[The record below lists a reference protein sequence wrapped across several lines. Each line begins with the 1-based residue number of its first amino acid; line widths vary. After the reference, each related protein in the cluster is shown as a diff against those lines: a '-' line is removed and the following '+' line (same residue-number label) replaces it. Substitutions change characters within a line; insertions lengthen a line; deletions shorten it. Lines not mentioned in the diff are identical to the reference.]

1 MNILRR
7 AISGCRVI
15 LCGYILF
22 SCSVFAAGTY
32 AESQQ
37 HTIEINIAAQSLD
50 QAITQ
55 LATQTGILIGADA
68 NLIANKQVQALNG
81 RYTPE
86 QAIMYLLKGSGLAA
100 VENAPGRYTLVAAS
114 NTRSN
119 SETVR
124 LPEMK
129 ITGFTD
135 PDAPGNPSYTRTNAS
150 TATKSNL
157 PIIKTPV
164 SVQVI
169 PRAVVEDQQAVQI
182 EDAVKNV
189 SGVFPGF
196 TFGGLSE
203 EFMIRGFN
211 TGFLSYR
218 DGFRFPGA
226 RLSLANIE
234 RIEVVKGA
242 AANLYGRIEPGGMIN
257 LITKRPQAEQY
268 YALNQQFGSYGQFQ
282 TRADATG
289 ALNESGTLLYR
300 LNVEYLNRD
309 SFRDFGFHERIFVAP
324 SVTWKITPSTQ
335 FDVDFTYSDEDF
347 QEDHGIVA
355 LGNRPA
361 KVPRSRFLGEPTDRA
376 TLQLYNTA
384 ATLTHVFA
392 DDWQVRA
399 RFNHLRRDTVDPQTA
414 GNSLNAITGELQR
427 GFYQGDATSD
437 TYMGTVDVT
446 GRFHTMGIEH
456 NVLAGWDYYGDFTGV
471 KSISTGANPID
482 VFRPRYSNVN
492 LASNPNNLF
501 IDQTNEWNGVYFQDQ
516 ITLFN
521 KLHIMGGGRYDWAS
535 NDVGVAFGD
544 GLSLADARA
553 AVQKVN
559 SARFSPRAG
568 IVYQPWEWLSFY
580 GNYVQSL
587 GSANT
592 AFDING
598 NVLKPQI
605 GEQFEGGFKTALF
618 GGRLNSNVAYY
629 YLTKQNLTQQVP
641 GQPFSIAVGEARSQ
655 GVEVDVSGQIASG
668 LNLILTYAYTDAKV
682 LEGDNRGN
690 RLWNVAKHSGSIW
703 ARYDMQV
710 ESLHGLSFGAGVY
723 VMDKRPGD
731 PENTFLLPAQARVDA
746 MVRYRPSILNSRLS
760 LQFNAYNLADSTLFG
775 GTMGNRNSINVGLPR
790 MFIGSIH
797 YAM

>member
-1 MNILRR
+1 MNILKR
-7 AISGCRVI
+7 AIPGCHAM
-15 LCGYILF
+15 LCGYVLL
-22 SCSVFAAGTY
+22 SCSVFAASVY

-37 HTIEINIAAQSLD
+37 HAIEINIAAQPLD

-86 QAIMYLLKGSGLAA
+86 QAIMYLLKGNGLAA
-100 VENAPGRYTLVAAS
+100 VENAPGRYTLVTAS
-114 NTRSN
+114 NTRS
-119 SETVR
+119 SGETVQ
-124 LPEMK
+124 LPALK
-129 ITGFTD
+129 ITGFTG

-157 PIIKTPV
+157 SIIKTPV

-218 DGFRFPGA
+218 DGFRFPAA

-242 AANLYGRIEPGGMIN
+242 ATNLYGRIEPGGMIN
-257 LITKRPQAEQY
+257 LITKRPQAERY

-282 TRADATG
+282 TRTDATG
-289 ALNESGTLLYR
+289 ALNESSTLLYR
-300 LNVEYLNRD
+300 LNVEYLNKD
-309 SFRDFGFHERIFVAP
+309 SFREFGFHERIFVAP
-324 SVTWKITPSTQ
+324 SVTWKITPNTQ
-335 FDVDFTYSDEDF
+335 LDVDLTYSNEDF
-347 QEDHGIVA
+347 QEDYGIVA

-361 KVPRSRFLGEPTDRA
+361 KVPRSRFLGEPADKA

-384 ATLTHVFA
+384 ATLTHA
-392 DDWQVRA
+392 INRDWQVRG
-399 RFNHLRRDTVDPQTA
+399 RFNHLRRDAVDPQTT
-414 GNSLNAITGELQR
+414 GFDLNETTGEMQR
-427 GFYQGDATSD
+427 GFYGGTATND
-437 TYMGTVDVT
+437 VFMGTVDVT
-446 GRFHTMGIEH
+446 GRFHTMGTEH
-456 NVLAGWDYYGDFTGV
+456 NVLAGWDYYGQFGAV
-471 KSISTGANPID
+471 KSISLDASPINI
-482 VFRPRYSNVN
+482 FRPRYSEAN
-492 LASNPNNLF
+492 LSLQPSNFF
-501 IDQTNEWNGVYFQDQ
+501 IDQKIEWNGIYFQDQ

-521 KLHIMGGGRYDWAS
+521 KLHIMGGGRHDWAS
-535 NDVGVAFGD
+535 NDLGLAFGED
-544 GLSLADARA
+544 QSLADAKV
-553 AVQKVN
+553 AVNKVN

-703 ARYDMQV
+703 ARYDMQI
-710 ESLHGLSFGAGVY
+710 ESLRGLRFGAGVY
-723 VMDKRPGD
+723 VR
-731 PENTFLLPAQARVDA
+731 
-746 MVRYRPSILNSRLS
+746 
-760 LQFNAYNLADSTLFG
+760 
-775 GTMGNRNSINVGLPR
+775 
-790 MFIGSIH
+790 
-797 YAM
+797 